1 MKALR
6 RWAVWIGVPL
16 ALATLAGYGWY
27 QLSDTGKRWRYE
39 SKLETYCGGVLPYE
53 ETVSLAGM
61 GHERALPH
69 DIRLDRGDHG
79 YDWCKVAGLY
89 VTVSRLPARVP
100 FTDTDWE
107 HYLPEED
114 AKALP
119 IPLGGGWR
127 GFTDLTNTAVV
138 LPCRNRD
145 TTLVVTAVQ
154 DYAHR
159 PGKIAELVTAT
170 AAKAAERW
178 DCDTTP
184 GGPLPPIPKPLQD
197 TLPSAAQGTCSGLP
211 FTLEKH
217 VTSVA
222 EAPSSDAAPLEI
234 CVLKDEINYRT
245 AEEVYRL
252 EAAFGPYAANRHAQ
266 APYLTEEPAGGSEED
281 YWASARC
288 PDDIFRAIFR
298 IRAQTRETN
307 NPGFAK
313 AALIAFAKRAAQQHG
328 CTDLKLPR

>member
-1 MKALR
+1 MKVVR
-6 RWAVWIGVPL
+6 RWALWIAGPL

-27 QLSDTGKRWRYE
+27 RLSDTGKRWRYE
-39 SKLETYCGGVLPYE
+39 SKLEMYCDGVLPYE
-53 ETVSLAGM
+53 ETVSLTGM
-61 GHERALPH
+61 DHERVLPY
-69 DIRLDRGDHG
+69 DRRDDRGDHG
-79 YDWCKVAGLY
+79 YDFCKVAGLY

-100 FTDTDWE
+100 FTDSDWE
-107 HYLPEED
+107 RFLPEKD
-114 AKALP
+114 AEALP
-119 IPLGGGWR
+119 LPLGGGWR

-154 DYAHR
+154 DYAHK

-184 GGPLPPIPKPLQD
+184 GGPLPPVSKPLQD
-197 TLPSAAQGTCSGLP
+197 KVPSAAQGTCSDLP

-234 CVLKDEINYRT
+234 CVLKDE
-245 AEEVYRL
+245 
-252 EAAFGPYAANRHAQ
+252 

-313 AALIAFAKRAAQQHG
+313 AALVAFAKRAAQQHG